1 MLQGLTG
8 WSLRHFSV
16 GTKLK
21 SKNKRIGSKS
31 YGTADTML
39 WEKVV
44 DNPTTNRRRRRAKVT
59 FRLHKAD
66 FLWVSA
72 CITEDTQISRSRG
85 TEITI
90 SIARKAKGQL
100 LDIREMVAIESE
112 EATSSHD
119 GHPSTSDDNN
129 DLSELVLTFEKEHCK
144 CVGVPL
150 ARCCSTCQSWASLS
164 RNRADSLQIVTN
176 SSI

>member
-21 SKNKRIGSKS
+21 SKNKHIGSKS
-31 YGTADTML
+31 YGTADAML

-44 DNPTTNRRRRRAKVT
+44 DDPTTNGRRRRAKVT

-72 CITEDTQISRSRG
+72 YITEDTQISRSRG
-85 TEITI
+85 AEITV
-90 SIARKAKGQL
+90 SVARKAKGQL
-100 LDIREMVAIESE
+100 LDIREMVAIASE

-119 GHPSTSDDNN
+119 GHLSTSDDKN
-129 DLSELVLTFEKEHCK
+129 DLSELVLTFEKEYCK

-150 ARCCSTCQSWASLS
+150 VRCCSTCQSWAPLS
-164 RNRADSLQIVTN
+164 RNRADSLQTVTN
-176 SSI
+176 TSI